1 MPRIKSSIKDVRRTK
16 TRRTR
21 NHQALASLRT
31 AVRKARTATGDAKAG
46 VLKETIQVIDKA
58 IQNGYIHLNTGSRY
72 KSRLTKTKKA
82 LPAKAA

>member
-21 NHQALASLRT
+21 NRQALATLRT
-31 AVRKARTATGDAKAG
+31 SVRKARTATPETKEAA
-46 VLKETIQVIDKA
+46 LKETIKVIDKA

-72 KSRLTKTKKA
+72 KSRLTKTKK
-82 LPAKAA
+82 PAAVKAA